1 MIGTAQH
8 WSETM
13 NALIAVIFVLL
24 DTGMEQDA
32 AIFLWAV
39 LATVEWLANR
49 YAGWLFKRAVLAT
62 PGDCGGLASIVIQA
76 PRHRC
81 ACSRCGISQSPDDRA
96 SKPSLGDHEATDQG
110 AFGLR
115 DSAADQ

>member
-24 DTGMEQDA
+24 DTGMGQDA

-39 LATVEWLANR
+39 LASVEWLANR
-49 YAGWLFKRAVLAT
+49 YAGWLFKRAFLAT
-62 PGDCGGLASIVIQA
+62 PAIA
-76 PRHRC
+76 
-81 ACSRCGISQSPDDRA
+81 
-96 SKPSLGDHEATDQG
+96 PSLPA
-110 AFGLR
+110 
-115 DSAADQ
+115 